1 VLLLN
6 DGTLPLNLQ
15 TTQRLAVVGELA
27 RTTPIPRSRQLCGQ
41 PDASGQR
48 AGGPDWTS

>member
-1 VLLLN
+1 VLVVN

-27 RTTPIPRSRQLCGQ
+27 RTPRYQGAAAPRST
-41 PDASGQR
+41 QR
-48 AGGPDWTS
+48 EWSAAGGPDSTS